1 MERLIVGLKDGQKMK
16 IKLIIKLYMLILYVL
31 KMKDLQQLNL

>member
-1 MERLIVGLKDGQKMK
+1 MERLIVGLKYGQKMK

>member
-31 KMKDLQQLNL
+31 KMKDLQQLNI